1 MELCAETKRFADL
14 VAHDVQRRSQISR
27 HAANGNAHTH
37 AQAERRGHSLPGS
50 LAGSWEKERAEL
62 IVDIPVWSPGCFS
75 DLSTLHALRDTT
87 LAHTHAL
94 LGYMLQTHTIAG
106 TYRLLTRSAAQ
117 QGYGWGCVR
126 LAPQAHHPGEHQVLK
141 QVDHTGRAKA
151 ALSNMARVQ
160 SKPARKGIL
169 DNAVYSDDE
178 DEQVEL
184 KSGYRSGTAS
194 DEEEEVEPTDVI
206 VEREIA
212 RRGSKEGTAFVM
224 IIHGQPAL
232 ILT

>member
-1 MELCAETKRFADL
+1 MELCPETKRFADL
-14 VAHDVQRRSQISR
+14 VAHNVQRRSQQLR
-27 HAANGNAHTH
+27 HAGHAHAHSH
-37 AQAERRGHSLPGS
+37 AHAHAERRGHSLPGS

-94 LGYMLQTHTIAG
+94 LGYMLETHTIAG

-126 LAPQAHHPGEHQVLK
+126 LAPQAQHPGEHQVLK
-141 QVDHTGRAKA
+141 QVDHTGRGDKA

-178 DEQVEL
+178 DEEVEL
-184 KSGYRSGTAS
+184 KRGYRSGTAS
-194 DEEEEVEPTDVI
+194 DEEEEVEPTDVV

-212 RRGSKEGTAFVM
+212 RRGSKEG
-224 IIHGQPAL
+224 
-232 ILT
+232 